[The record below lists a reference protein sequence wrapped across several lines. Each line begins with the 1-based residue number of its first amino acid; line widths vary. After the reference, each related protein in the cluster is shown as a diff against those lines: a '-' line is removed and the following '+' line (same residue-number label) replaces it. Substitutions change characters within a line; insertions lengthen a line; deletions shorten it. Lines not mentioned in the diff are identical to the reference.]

1 MSVVEFMKGL
11 ELNLKSK
18 KTIAVI
24 LALFVILTAVFIVL
38 RILFPIDGTAAAIP
52 TSYVQKKTVIN
63 LSGTKSDSKDNIT
76 SGEFVN
82 KNELAFENDEY
93 SAEVFSSVTVK
104 LDIKSQSIPSASL
117 EWSLSDKD
125 AGEIKVENGTDATVT
140 LKKAGKFELR
150 ASAPSGLY
158 AACTVISK
166 APAKYQIDGVPFIS
180 QNNGYPSGCE
190 SISTTM
196 LLNYFNYDISPE
208 TFIDG
213 YLHTDYLRESDDGTA
228 VVGPDPYTAF
238 IGTPYDESSL
248 GCYPPVVVDAM
259 NKIFDETNS
268 DNKAVDTTGMSLD
281 ELIDTYIVQ
290 DEPVLVWS
298 TMYLWDAF
306 VTDSW
311 IVEGA
316 SEESPYKD
324 GDLYEWIANEHCL
337 VLTGYDEDYYYFND
351 PLYNNAK
358 IQYEK
363 TAFEQRFEEIGRCS
377 AAING
382 GVNDKEI
389 TVNLPK
395 EKKSE

>member
-238 IGTPYDESSL
+238 IGTPYNESSL

>member
-24 LALFVILTAVFIVL
+24 LALFVILTAVFIVF
-38 RILFPIDGTAAAIP
+38 RILFPIDETAAAIP

-76 SGEFVN
+76 AGAFVN

-117 EWSLSDKD
+117 EWSLSDKE

-150 ASAPSGLY
+150 ASSPSGLY

-268 DNKAVDTTGMSLD
+268 GNKAVDTTGMSLD

-337 VLTGYDEDYYYFND
+337 VLTGYDKDYYYFND

-358 IQYEK
+358 IRYEK

>member
-24 LALFVILTAVFIVL
+24 LALFVLLTAVFIVF
-38 RILFPIDGTAAAIP
+38 RILFPIDETAAAIP

-76 SGEFVN
+76 AGAFVN
-82 KNELAFENDEY
+82 KNELAFENEEY
-93 SAEVFSSVTVK
+93 SAEVFSSFTAK

-117 EWSLSDKD
+117 EWALSDKE

-150 ASAPSGLY
+150 ASSPSGLY

-268 DNKAVDTTGMSLD
+268 GNKAVDTTGMSLD

-351 PLYNNAK
+351 PLYNNAT

-382 GVNDKEI
+382 GVNDKKI

>member
-24 LALFVILTAVFIVL
+24 LALFVILTAVFIVF
-38 RILFPIDGTAAAIP
+38 RILFPIDETAAAIP

-63 LSGTKSDSKDNIT
+63 LSGTKSGSKDNIT
-76 SGEFVN
+76 AGAFVN

-117 EWSLSDKD
+117 EWSLSDKE

-268 DNKAVDTTGMSLD
+268 GNKAVDTTGMSLD

-337 VLTGYDEDYYYFND
+337 VLTGYDKDYYYFND

>member
-158 AACTVISK
+158 AACTVVSK

-337 VLTGYDEDYYYFND
+337 VLTGYDKDYYYFND

>member
-268 DNKAVDTTGMSLD
+268 GNKAVDTTGMSLD

-337 VLTGYDEDYYYFND
+337 VLTGYDKDYYYFND

>member
-248 GCYPPVVVDAM
+248 GCYPPVVVDAI

>member
-117 EWSLSDKD
+117 EWSLSDKE

-150 ASAPSGLY
+150 ASSPSGLY

-259 NKIFDETNS
+259 NRIFDETNS
-268 DNKAVDTTGMSLD
+268 GNKAVDTTGMSLD

-311 IVEGA
+311 IVEGS

-337 VLTGYDEDYYYFND
+337 VLTGYDKDYYYFND

>member
-117 EWSLSDKD
+117 EWSLSDKE

-150 ASAPSGLY
+150 ASSPSGLY

-180 QNNGYPSGCE
+180 QNHGYPSGCE

-259 NKIFDETNS
+259 NRIFDETNS
-268 DNKAVDTTGMSLD
+268 GNKAVDTTGMSLD

-337 VLTGYDEDYYYFND
+337 VLTGYDKDYYYFND

-358 IQYEK
+358 IRYEK

>member
-117 EWSLSDKD
+117 EWSLSDKE

-268 DNKAVDTTGMSLD
+268 GNKAVDTTGMSLD

-337 VLTGYDEDYYYFND
+337 VLTGYDKDYYYFND